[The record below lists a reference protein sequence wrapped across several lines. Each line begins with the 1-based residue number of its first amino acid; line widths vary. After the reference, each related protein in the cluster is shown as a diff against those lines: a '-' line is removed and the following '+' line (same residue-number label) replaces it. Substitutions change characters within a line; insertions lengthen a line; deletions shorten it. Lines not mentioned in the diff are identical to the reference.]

1 MQIITGSAGRK
12 LRKIEN
18 QHNTTKEIMIQQ
30 KLKGSGVALVTP
42 FKANGEVD
50 MNGLGKLIDHCISG
64 GIEYLVS
71 LGTTGESATLSK
83 EEKLDVLNYTIGHTN
98 GRIPLVAGFGGNDTR
113 AVLKDIEHF
122 HFKGID
128 AILSVS
134 PYYSKPTQA
143 GIIAHYKA
151 IAAAA
156 PRPVILYNVPGRT
169 GANMAA
175 ETTITLSTVSNII
188 GIKEAS
194 GNLGQCMQ
202 IMMNTPKD
210 FLKISGDDNITLP
223 LISLGFDG
231 VISVSGQ
238 GFPKVFSQMV
248 REALKGDFEAAR
260 KLHYKLVDVTDML
273 FAEGNPGGIKYVLE
287 LLGVCESHL
296 RLPLVPISDS
306 LKAKIREQLSV
317 VG

>member
-1 MQIITGSAGRK
+1 
-12 LRKIEN
+12 
-18 QHNTTKEIMIQQ
+18 MIQE

-42 FKANGEVD
+42 FKANGAVD
-50 MNGLGKLIDHCISG
+50 YDGLGKVIDHSING
-64 GIEYLVS
+64 GIEYMVS

-83 EEKLDVLNYTIGHTN
+83 EEKLEVLNFTIIHTK
-98 GRIPLVAGFGGNDTR
+98 GRVPVVAGFGGNNTH
-113 AVLKDIEHF
+113 AVIKDIEHF
-122 HFKGID
+122 HFTGVD

-143 GIIAHYKA
+143 GIVAHYKA
-151 IAAAA
+151 IAHAA

-169 GANMAA
+169 AANMTA
-175 ETTITLSTVSNII
+175 ETTIELSKEKNII

-194 GNLGQCMQ
+194 GNFGQCMQ
-202 IMMNTPKD
+202 IVMNTPKE

-248 REALKGDFEAAR
+248 REALKGDFAAAR
-260 KLHYKLVDVTDML
+260 KLHYTLVDVTDML
-273 FAEGNPGGIKYVLE
+273 FAEGNPAGIKYVLE
-287 LLGVCESHL
+287 VLGVCERHV
-296 RLPLVPISDS
+296 RLPLVDISDA
-306 LKAKIREQLSV
+306 LKAKIKAEVQKI
-317 VG
+317 G

>member
-1 MQIITGSAGRK
+1 
-12 LRKIEN
+12 
-18 QHNTTKEIMIQQ
+18 MIQE

-42 FKANGEVD
+42 FKANGAVD
-50 MNGLGKLIDHCISG
+50 YDGLGKVIDHSING
-64 GIEYLVS
+64 GIEYMVS

-83 EEKLDVLNYTIGHTN
+83 EEKLEVLNFTIIHTK
-98 GRIPLVAGFGGNDTR
+98 GRVPVVAGFGGNDTR
-113 AVLKDIEHF
+113 AVIKDIEHF
-122 HFKGID
+122 HFTGVD

-143 GIIAHYKA
+143 GIVAHYKA
-151 IAAAA
+151 IAHAA

-169 GANMAA
+169 AANMTA
-175 ETTITLSTVSNII
+175 ETTIELSKEKNII

-194 GNLGQCMQ
+194 GNFGQCMQ
-202 IMMNTPKD
+202 IVMNTPKE

-248 REALKGDFEAAR
+248 REALKGDFAAAR
-260 KLHYKLVDVTDML
+260 KLHYTLVDVTDML
-273 FAEGNPGGIKYVLE
+273 FAEGNPAGIKYVLE
-287 LLGVCESHL
+287 VLGVCERHV
-296 RLPLVPISDS
+296 RLPLVDISDA
-306 LKAKIREQLSV
+306 LKAKIKAEVQKI
-317 VG
+317 G